1 MQNSILIYTDISQN
15 VSNPYIVTPDDLKIN
30 DEFESNKKI
39 ISLLD
44 KIELSSMNNKSF
56 LSFFTY
62 ENSSLWW
69 FMRPSIIMPL
79 RTIINFIDRFEE
91 VLDKQKPSEIKIQG
105 DFSKFEIIKE
115 ICAKKNIKFSY
126 SKIKYFSYQKK
137 TSLKYKLQRERF
149 KKIFFSKINKRIKV
163 SQSRNNRNNL
173 YDDSIIFAIPTGYRR
188 SISLPNSTKTKG
200 EFIQGNLISIMDELN
215 EKTHCIDLDYTF
227 QGEPDVLHERMAEG
241 NWQPLE
247 YFVTKKTNPNHT
259 EFFKNYDNIIK
270 NNPKIE
276 LSIPGAIKN
285 KEVTPKYQR

>member
-149 KKIFFSKINKRIKV
+149 KKIFFSKINKDFLIV
-163 SQSRNNRNNL
+163 V
-173 YDDSIIFAIPTGYRR
+173 YIF
-188 SISLPNSTKTKG
+188 
-200 EFIQGNLISIMDELN
+200 
-215 EKTHCIDLDYTF
+215 
-227 QGEPDVLHERMAEG
+227 
-241 NWQPLE
+241 
-247 YFVTKKTNPNHT
+247 
-259 EFFKNYDNIIK
+259 
-270 NNPKIE
+270 
-276 LSIPGAIKN
+276 
-285 KEVTPKYQR
+285 